1 MKAFSIFANL
11 PKGNGGSLPGTIL
24 ALAAA
29 FWAVVI
35 APADAAE
42 TTCQQAPPRVAV
54 DVGHSLK
61 RPGATSARGKK
72 EFLFNQRFARE
83 LVTLAQTTK
92 DLELILINGDGQIGG
107 LRPRVRQTEKTGA
120 DVFLSIHH
128 DSAQPVFF
136 KPWTFEGRERFY
148 ADQFSGFS
156 LFVSRENPQF
166 EESVRLAKQIG
177 DAWLALAIPRTLHH
191 AAPIKGE
198 SRELLDRKRGVYEA
212 PFFVVREAT
221 LPAVLVEVGVLVNRD
236 EEQRLETADYRKS
249 MQVALLEAL
258 KQFCGSARG
267 N

>member
-1 MKAFSIFANL
+1 MS
-11 PKGNGGSLPGTIL
+11 KGKCGRLASTVF
-24 ALAAA
+24 ALAAVLS
-29 FWAVVI
+29 AVAI
-35 APADAAE
+35 APADAAQ
-42 TTCQQAPPRVAV
+42 TTCQQTPPRVAV

-61 RPGATSARGKK
+61 RPGATSARGKN

-83 LVTLAQTTK
+83 LVALAQTTK

-107 LRPRVRQTEKTGA
+107 LQPRVRQTEKAGA

-128 DSAQPVFF
+128 DSAQPMFF

-166 EESVRLAKQIG
+166 VESVRLAKQIG
-177 DAWLALAIPRTLHH
+177 DAWLGLGIPRTLHH

-198 SRELLDRKRGVYEA
+198 NRELLDRKRGVYEA

-221 LPAVLVEVGVLVNRD
+221 LPAVLVEVGVLVSRD
-236 EEQRLETADYRKS
+236 EEQRLETADYRKR

-258 KQFCGSARG
+258 KQFCGSARS

>member
-1 MKAFSIFANL
+1 MSKRKGGRFASIIF
-11 PKGNGGSLPGTIL
+11 
-24 ALAAA
+24 ALAAMLSA
-29 FWAVVI
+29 IAT
-35 APADAAE
+35 APADAAQ
-42 TTCQQAPPRVAV
+42 TTCQQTPPRVAV

-83 LVTLAQTTK
+83 LVAHAQTTK
-92 DLELILINGDGQIGG
+92 DLELVLINGDGQISG

-128 DSAQPVFF
+128 DSAQPIFF

-166 EESVRLAKQIG
+166 DESVRLAQQIG
-177 DAWLALAIPRTLHH
+177 DAWLTLGIPRTLHH

-198 SRELLDRKRGVYEA
+198 TGNCSTESAVFTRHPSSSSGKQHCRPCSSKSVSWSTGRRNSVSKRPTIANACRSRCSR
-212 PFFVVREAT
+212 P
-221 LPAVLVEVGVLVNRD
+221 
-236 EEQRLETADYRKS
+236 
-249 MQVALLEAL
+249 
-258 KQFCGSARG
+258 
-267 N
+267 